1 MKPEFDTLS
10 ISLGVFVGSLV
21 VIFLC
26 AASIGYLS
34 AIGGPQPSTLNRL
47 PILLMAIP
55 AVISGYEL
63 SRLRGGN
70 GANTK

>member
-1 MKPEFDTLS
+1 MKPEFDALS

-21 VIFLC
+21 VIFLY

-34 AIGGPQPSTLNRL
+34 AIGGSQPSTLNLL

-55 AVISGYEL
+55 VVISGYGL
-63 SRLRGGN
+63 LRLRGGN
-70 GANTK
+70 GANAK